1 MNVSMKKHNY
11 PSNQMTS
18 TRLIILSAIFLIISG
33 NAAFF
38 SNVTQ
43 VYPVTAKNIGFLL
56 SLVWG
61 CGGLIILVMSLL
73 CFRYTIK
80 PVLIILFLVSSMA
93 AYFMDTYNII
103 IDESMIQ
110 NILNT
115 DMAESL
121 DLLSL
126 KLILYVFFT
135 GVVPAFFVYRSRIV
149 FRSGWQGSKSR
160 IKLIVFTLSS
170 VMGLMFI
177 FSDFYTSFFR
187 EHKPLRYYVN
197 PSYYLYSSG
206 KYIHDLFE
214 TKSSGLKQVGLD
226 ANIPV
231 SDAPRK
237 LVIFVIGEAA
247 RADRLSLNGYERH
260 TTPLLEKEDVIS
272 FTNFWSCGTTTAVSV
287 PCMFSIYKRSA
298 FNDQKGKTTENV
310 LDVLQHAGVNLLWLE
325 NNSNSLKVAGRIP
338 YHDYKDSATNPVD
351 DIEYRDVSMLEK
363 LQPYVEAQARGDIFI
378 VLHQM
383 GNHGPAYY
391 KRYPA
396 EFERFT
402 PVCKSNQLEECSTD
416 AINNAYDNAI
426 LYTDYFLF
434 RVIGFLKQNQ
444 TSFDTA
450 MLYVGDHGESLGE
463 NGLYLHGLP
472 YLIAPDNQ
480 RHIPAVFWFGE
491 DFKKIDRADLLN
503 KRDHEYSHDYLFHTI
518 LGLMDVETAV
528 YDHGLDILSTDD
540 E

>member
-1 MNVSMKKHNY
+1 MNVRMRPHNY
-11 PSNQMTS
+11 FANQMTT
-18 TRLIILSAIFLIISG
+18 TRLILLSAVFFIIFG

-38 SNVTQ
+38 ANVIQ

-61 CGGLIILVMSLL
+61 CGGLIVLVLSLL

-80 PVLIILFLVSSMA
+80 PVLILLFPVSSMA

-103 IDESMIQ
+103 IDETMIQ

-126 KLILYVFFT
+126 KLILYVLFT
-135 GVVPAFFVYRSRIV
+135 GVLPAFFVYRSRIV
-149 FRSGWQGSKSR
+149 FRSRWQANWSR
-160 IKLIVFTLSS
+160 IKLFVFTVLS
-170 VMGLMFI
+170 VIALMFF
-177 FSDFYTSFFR
+177 FSDYYTSFFR
-187 EHKPLRYYVN
+187 EHKSLRFYAN
-197 PSYYLYSSG
+197 PSYYIYSSG
-206 KYIHDLFE
+206 KYIHGLFK

-226 ANIPV
+226 ATIPV
-231 SDAPRK
+231 SDGPRK
-237 LVIFVIGEAA
+237 LVILVIGEAA
-247 RADRLSLNGYERH
+247 RADRLSLNGYERD
-260 TTPLLEKEDVIS
+260 TTPLLKQEDVIS

-310 LDVLQHAGVNLLWLE
+310 LDVLKHAGVNLLWLE

-351 DIEYRDVSMLEK
+351 DIEYRDVNMLDK
-363 LQPYVEAQARGDIFI
+363 LQPYVEEQQQGDIFI

-391 KRYPA
+391 KRYPP

-402 PVCKSNQLEECSTD
+402 PVCKSNQLEECSTV

-426 LYTDYFLF
+426 LYTDYFLS
-434 RVIGFLKQNQ
+434 RVIGFLKQHQ
-444 TSFDTA
+444 DRFATA

-480 RHIPAVFWFGE
+480 RHIPAVFWFGKG
-491 DFKKIDRADLLN
+491 FKKIDRAGLLK
-503 KRDHEYSHDYLFHTI
+503 KRDHEYSHDYLFHTL
-518 LGLMDVETAV
+518 LGLMDVETAA
-528 YDHGLDILSTDD
+528 YDHELDILSTDD
-540 E
+540 Q

>member
-1 MNVSMKKHNY
+1 MNVRMRKDNY
-11 PSNQMTS
+11 FSNQMTS
-18 TRLIILSAIFLIISG
+18 TRLIILSAVFFIIFSNI
-33 NAAFF
+33 AFF
-38 SNVTQ
+38 SNVIQ
-43 VYPVTAKNIGFLL
+43 IYPISAKNIGFLL

-61 CGGLIILVMSLL
+61 CGGLIVLVLSLL

-80 PVLIILFLVSSMA
+80 PVLILLFPVSSMA

-103 IDESMIQ
+103 IDETMIQ

-126 KLILYVFFT
+126 KLILYVIFT
-135 GVVPAFFVYRSRIV
+135 GLLPAFFVYKSKIVSRSR
-149 FRSGWQGSKSR
+149 WQASLSR
-160 IKLIVFTLSS
+160 IKLFVFTLLS
-170 VMGLMFI
+170 VVALMFA

-187 EHKPLRYYVN
+187 EHKPLRYYAN

-206 KYIHDLFE
+206 KYIHGLFK
-214 TKSSGLKQVGLD
+214 TTSSGLKQVGLD
-226 ANIPV
+226 ATIPV
-231 SDAPRK
+231 SDVPRK

-247 RADRLSLNGYERH
+247 RADRFSLNGYERE
-260 TTPLLEKEDVIS
+260 TTPLLKQEDVIS

-310 LDVLQHAGVNLLWLE
+310 LDVLNHAGVNLLWLE

-338 YHDYKDSATNPVD
+338 YHDYKTSATNAAG
-351 DIEYRDVSMLEK
+351 DIEFRDVSMLEN
-363 LQPYVEAQARGDIFI
+363 LQSYVEEQQQGDIFI

-391 KRYPA
+391 KRYPP

-402 PVCKSNQLEECSTD
+402 PVCKSNQLEECSTED
-416 AINNAYDNAI
+416 INNAYDNAI
-426 LYTDYFLF
+426 LYTDYFLS

-480 RHIPAVFWFGE
+480 RHVPAVFWFGE
-491 DFKKIDRADLLN
+491 HFKKIDRAALLR
-503 KRDHEYSHDYLFHTI
+503 KRDHKYSHDYLFHTI

-528 YDHGLDILSTDD
+528 YDHGLDILTARD
-540 E
+540 